1 MITPTLD
8 KRLFIYQSRCTY
20 LITALKEIV
29 ERQIA

>member
-8 KRLFIYQSRCTY
+8 KRLFLYQSRCTY
-20 LITALKEIV
+20 LIALKEIV